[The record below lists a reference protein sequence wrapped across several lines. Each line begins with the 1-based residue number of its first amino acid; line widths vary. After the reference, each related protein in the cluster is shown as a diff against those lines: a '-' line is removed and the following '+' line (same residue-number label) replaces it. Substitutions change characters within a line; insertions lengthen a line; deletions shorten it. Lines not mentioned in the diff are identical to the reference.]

1 MVASIIRTIFTQPTQ
16 EAAREQLRR
25 VVAEL
30 RGRFPKAMAILEA
43 AEEDVLAFMAL
54 PVEHWRQICS
64 TNPLDRL
71 NREMRRR
78 VDVVGIFPNRDS
90 VLRLAGAHP
99 AGAARGVAR
108 VTAILQS

>member
-1 MVASIIRTIFTQPTQ
+1 
-16 EAAREQLRR
+16 
-25 VVAEL
+25 
-30 RGRFPKAMAILEA
+30 MAILEA